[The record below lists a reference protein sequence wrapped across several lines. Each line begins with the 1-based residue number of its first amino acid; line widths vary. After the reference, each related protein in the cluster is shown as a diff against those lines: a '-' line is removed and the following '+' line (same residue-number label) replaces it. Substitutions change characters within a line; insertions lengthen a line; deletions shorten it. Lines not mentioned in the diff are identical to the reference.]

1 MLVLLHG
8 AAGEIQVCCVCELS
22 SAGARLLIA
31 LFSHSWARLP
41 EVHLALAKFDG
52 IGAGVYAADWIFTL
66 FSRLV
71 RFELLDNA
79 VERMMRRCLCL
90 LAARVRFLSWP
101 KCGTV
106 FCWRAGQ

>member
-41 EVHLALAKFDG
+41 EVHAAICRYDDVTS
-52 IGAGVYAADWIFTL
+52 IVYAGSWILTL
-66 FSRLV
+66 FTRLV
-71 RFELLDNA
+71 RFELLDTA